1 MARRYGRKKKK
12 TNIGTI
18 LGASVL
24 GLLSLGMMA
33 GFGWMWS
40 RTDDTVLVEGTN
52 CPATGATS
60 ATVVIFDA
68 TDPISPTTLTDLK
81 NQFRGIVDSVGKGEY
96 LRVVSL
102 TGTPGEIP
110 LMFDGC
116 NPGNGSDVD
125 NWTGNPEMKRRKW
138 EEAFDEPLDKL
149 PDTIANGTEAAQ
161 SPIMAAIQKV
171 KLTVFDGELGA
182 GRPNRLFLASDMI
195 EHTDL
200 YSQYKSGP
208 DYEKYL
214 GSLAAKEYRTP
225 LADVDVSLF
234 YIERPD
240 RKFDAADHAEFWKQ
254 WVERQDGN
262 FVSVIRLAG
271 LNLAGTDE

>member
-18 LGASVL
+18 LGASAL
-24 GLLSLGMMA
+24 GLLSLGMVA
-33 GFGWMWS
+33 GFVWMWS
-40 RTDDTVLVEGTN
+40 RTDDTVLVKGTN
-52 CPATGATS
+52 CPATGATT

-68 TDPISPTTLTDLK
+68 TDPISPTTLSDLK
-81 NQFRGIVDSVGKGEY
+81 NQFRGIVGSVEKGGY

-102 TGTPGEIP
+102 TGKPGEIP

-116 NPGNGSDVD
+116 NPGDGSSVD
-125 NWTGNPEMKRRKW
+125 SWTGNPEMARKKW
-138 EEAFDEPLDKL
+138 EKAFDEPLANL
-149 PDTIANGTEAAQ
+149 PDEIANGTEAAQ

-171 KLTVFDGELGA
+171 KLTIFDGEIGE
-182 GRPNRLFLASDMI
+182 GRPNRLFVASDMI
-195 EHTDL
+195 EHTHL
-200 YSQYKSGP
+200 YSQYKAGP

-225 LADVDVSLF
+225 LGGVDVSLL
-234 YIERPD
+234 YVERPN
-240 RKFDAADHAEFWKQ
+240 RKFESLAHVEFWKQ

-262 FVSVIRLAG
+262 FVNATRLAG
-271 LNLAGTDE
+271 LNLAEAEQ